1 MIFLRKLS
9 RLNRFSRDRFPGD
22 TYIKHNKFYETI
34 MEKAESLTNK
44 HKKTLNTKKTEWFNL
59 CKKTEPYWVARFR
72 SR

>member
-1 MIFLRKLS
+1 
-9 RLNRFSRDRFPGD
+9 
-22 TYIKHNKFYETI
+22 

-72 SR
+72 PR